1 MIIAVIGESDVSLKN
16 ALLAEKVGSLLAK
29 SNVAVVCGGQ
39 GGVMRSVCKGAKEYG
54 GTTIGL
60 LPGMNPHDS
69 NEYVDIPICTGLG
82 NGRNLLVTRAGGAV
96 IAIGGAY
103 GTLSE
108 IGLALSD
115 SKPVIGLN
123 TWSLLK
129 DQTVDSGIIISNTP
143 EEAVQIAICEAS
155 KN

>member
-1 MIIAVIGESDVSLKN
+1 MIIAVIGESTASSEN
-16 ALLAEKVGSLLAK
+16 AILAEKVGRLLAK
-29 SNVAVVCGGQ
+29 ANATIVCGGQ
-39 GGVMRSVCKGAKEYG
+39 GGVMRSVCKGAKESG
-54 GTTIGL
+54 GTTIGI
-60 LPGMNPHDS
+60 LPGLDPLDS
-69 NEYVDIPICTGLG
+69 NEYIDIPICTGLG
-82 NGRNLLVTRAGGAV
+82 NGRNLLVTRAGEAI

-108 IGLALSD
+108 IGLALSE

-129 DQTVDSGIIISNTP
+129 DEKMDCGIIVVDSP
-143 EEAVQIAICEAS
+143 EKAVKIAISQAS

>member
-1 MIIAVIGESDVSLKN
+1 MIISVIGENNASPEN

-29 SNVAVVCGGQ
+29 FDVTVVCGGQ
-39 GGVMRSVCKGAKEYG
+39 GGVMRYVCKGAKENG
-54 GTTIGL
+54 GTTIGI
-60 LPGMNPHDS
+60 LPGMDPLDS

-82 NGRNLLVTRAGGAV
+82 NGLNMLVTRAGEAV

-115 SKPVIGLN
+115 SKPVIGLK

-129 DQTVDSGIIISNTP
+129 YNNVDGGIIVAHSP
-143 EEAVQIAICEAS
+143 EEAVQIAIREA
-155 KN
+155 NHN

>member
-1 MIIAVIGESDVSLKN
+1 MIISVIGENNASPEN
-16 ALLAEKVGSLLAK
+16 ALLAQKVGSLLAK
-29 SNVAVVCGGQ
+29 FDVTVVCGGQ
-39 GGVMRSVCKGAKEYG
+39 GGVMRYVCKGAKENG
-54 GTTIGL
+54 GTTIGIL
-60 LPGMNPHDS
+60 AGMDPLDS

-82 NGRNLLVTRAGGAV
+82 NGRNMLVTRAGEAV

-115 SKPVIGLN
+115 SKPVIGLK

-129 DQTVDSGIIISNTP
+129 YNNVDGGIIVAHSP
-143 EEAVQIAICEAS
+143 EEAVQIAIREA
-155 KN
+155 NHN

>member
-54 GTTIGL
+54 GTTIGI
-60 LPGMNPHDS
+60 LPGMSPYDS

-129 DQTVDSGIIISNTP
+129 DKTVDPGIIISNTP

>member
-1 MIIAVIGESDVSLKN
+1 MIIAVIGESTASSEN
-16 ALLAEKVGSLLAK
+16 AILAEKVGRLLAK
-29 SNVAVVCGGQ
+29 ANVTIVCGGQ
-39 GGVMRSVCKGAKEYG
+39 GGVMKSVCKGAKESG
-54 GTTIGL
+54 GTTIGI
-60 LPGMNPHDS
+60 LPGLDPLDS
-69 NEYVDIPICTGLG
+69 NEYIDIPICTGLG
-82 NGRNLLVTRAGGAV
+82 NGRNLLVTRAGEAI

-108 IGLALSD
+108 IGLALSE

-129 DQTVDSGIIISNTP
+129 DEKMDCGIIVADSP
-143 EEAVQIAICEAS
+143 EKAVKIAIFQAS